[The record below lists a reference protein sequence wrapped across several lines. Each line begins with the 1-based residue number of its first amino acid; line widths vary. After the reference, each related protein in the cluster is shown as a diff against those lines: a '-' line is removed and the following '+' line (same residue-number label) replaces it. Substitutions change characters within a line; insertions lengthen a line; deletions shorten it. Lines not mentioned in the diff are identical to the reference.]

1 MQWHRH
7 SFEYLPKKDLYA
19 ILRLRSEIF
28 VVEQNCVYLD
38 IDDLDQKSY
47 HVYAKNTEGVVVAYV
62 RILPPGT
69 AYPQVSIGRVV
80 VEKSSRGKELGI
92 ELMIRAEEWAW
103 DLFQGERD
111 VVIMAQSYLLNW
123 YGRLGYEAQGEEFLE
138 DGIPHQIMVKSAH

>member
-138 DGIPHQIMVKSAH
+138 DGIPHQIMVKAIG